1 MTCDEVRELLPEH
14 LLGTLEGPEDLEVR
28 RHLRGCGGCRSEMTA
43 LSEGVEWFAR
53 AAHDRT
59 PPPELHD
66 RVVTTLEQEWR
77 DADAAQPMAQRARWI
92 GRAAAV
98 AAIAITLGWGLSQT
112 HRANIAASDAASY
125 HNVLDTLGGKEFR
138 IGTLDSH
145 VAHPL
150 EGSVV
155 LYDSH
160 QGQSW
165 GIVLVRAPG
174 VSGTAT
180 VTFSSSSGDSGVD
193 RTTIDAGK
201 LTFQP
206 DGDAATW
213 LVTSS
218 DLTPFDRVTV
228 TAEDGTVLAT
238 ADISVA

>member
-1 MTCDEVRELLPEH
+1 MT
-14 LLGTLEGPEDLEVR
+14 
-28 RHLRGCGGCRSEMTA
+28 
-43 LSEGVEWFAR
+43 
-53 AAHDRT
+53 
-59 PPPELHD
+59 
-66 RVVTTLEQEWR
+66 
-77 DADAAQPMAQRARWI
+77 QRARWI

-112 HRANIAASDAASY
+112 HRANIAAGDAASY

-138 IGTLDSH
+138 VGTLDSH

-180 VTFSSSSGDSGVD
+180 VTFSSSSGDSGAG

-238 ADISVA
+238 ADIAVA

>member
-1 MTCDEVRELLPEH
+1 MRELLPEH
-14 LLGTLEGPEDLEVR
+14 LLGTLDGPEVLEVR
-28 RHLRGCGGCRSEMTA
+28 RHLRGCAGCRTEMTA
-43 LSEGVEWFAR
+43 LSEGVEWFAH

-59 PPPELHD
+59 PPAELHD
-66 RVVTTLEQEWR
+66 RVVTILEQEWR
-77 DADAAQPMAQRARWI
+77 DAGAERPDARRTLWI

-98 AAIAITLGWGLSQT
+98 VVIAAALGWGLSQT
-112 HRANIAASDAASY
+112 HRANIAAADAQSY
-125 HNVLDTLGGKEFR
+125 HNVLNTLGGKEFR
-138 IGTLDSH
+138 IGTLDSQ

-180 VTFSSSSGDSGVD
+180 VTFSSSGSSGAG
-193 RTTIDAGK
+193 RTTIDAGTLK
-201 LTFQP
+201 FQP

-213 LVTSS
+213 LVTSA

-238 ADISVA
+238 ADIAVA

>member
-14 LLGTLEGPEDLEVR
+14 LLGTLDGPEDLEVR
-28 RHLRGCGGCRSEMTA
+28 RHLRGCAGCRTEMTA

-66 RVVTTLEQEWR
+66 RVVTILEQEWR
-77 DADAAQPMAQRARWI
+77 DADAERPDMRRARWL
-92 GRAAAV
+92 GRAAALV
-98 AAIAITLGWGLSQT
+98 VVVVTLGWGLSQT
-112 HRANIAASDAASY
+112 HRANVASADAESY
-125 HNVLDTLGGKEFR
+125 HRVLSTLGGKEFR
-138 IGTLDSH
+138 IGTLDPH
-145 VAHPL
+145 VTHPF

-174 VSGTAT
+174 VTGTAT
-180 VTFSSSSGDSGVD
+180 VTLSTTDRSGAG
-193 RTTIDAGK
+193 RTTIDAGR
-201 LTFQP
+201 LEFQP

-218 DLTPFDRVTV
+218 DLTPFDRVTI

-238 ADISVA
+238 ADIELA

>member
-28 RHLRGCGGCRSEMTA
+28 RHLRGCGGCRTEMTA
-43 LSEGVEWFAR
+43 LSEGVDWFAL
-53 AAHDRT
+53 AAHDRP

-66 RVVTTLEQEWR
+66 RVLTTLEEEWR
-77 DADAAQPMAQRARWI
+77 DTGEARPD
-92 GRAAAV
+92 GRRMRWLGWAAAV
-98 AAIAITLGWGLSQT
+98 VAIALTLTWGLSQT
-112 HRANIAASDAASY
+112 HRANIASADAESY
-125 HNVLDTLGGKEFR
+125 RTVLSTLGGKEFR
-138 IGTLDSH
+138 VGTLESQI
-145 VAHPL
+145 AHPL

-174 VSGTAT
+174 VSGKAA
-180 VTFSSSSGDSGVD
+180 VTLSTTDGSGEGG
-193 RTTIDAGK
+193 TTIDAGT
-201 LTFQP
+201 LEFQP

-218 DLTPFDRVTV
+218 DLTSFDHVTV
-228 TAEDGTVLAT
+228 TADDGTVLAT
-238 ADISVA
+238 AEIVPA

>member
-1 MTCDEVRELLPEH
+1 VTCDEVRELLPEH
-14 LLGTLEGPEDLEVR
+14 LLGTLDGPEDLEVR
-28 RHLRGCGGCRSEMTA
+28 RHLRGCAGCRTEVTA

-66 RVVTTLEQEWR
+66 RVMTTLEQEWR
-77 DADAAQPMAQRARWI
+77 EGDAERANARRTRWI

-98 AAIAITLGWGLSQT
+98 VAIAAALGWGLTQT
-112 HRANIAASDAASY
+112 HRANVESADAESY
-125 HNVLDTLGGKEFR
+125 RRVLTTLGGKEFR
-138 IGTLDSH
+138 IGTFDSH

-160 QGQSW
+160 EGQSW

-180 VTFSSSSGDSGVD
+180 VTLSVDGSGAGD
-193 RTTIDAGK
+193 TIDAGK
-201 LTFQP
+201 LEFEP

-218 DLTPFDRVTV
+218 DLTPFDHVTI

-238 ADISVA
+238 ADIDLA